1 MILQTGADHPDPVVQ
16 HRQHRLRPGRPGE
29 VALERR
35 CPRPV
40 RDVARVGA
48 SHVLDARAD
57 RASPDSRRGRG
68 RSARAGSR
76 RSALARVDSPLLRY
90 ILRRLAWSLLLLVL
104 VSFLTFLVFYV
115 LPSTDPAVLRAGRNA
130 TPEQIAEVRA
140 KLGLDQPFY
149 EQFWIYAKDVVTDFD
164 LGYSYYAEV
173 PVRDEILARL
183 PASISVALGAFV
195 LWMLIALPVGVLT
208 ALKPRS
214 KTDRVVTGTTLFFL
228 SAPTYWLGL
237 VALFLFAQDIGRFP
251 LVGGAGTYVP
261 LSEDARAW
269 FESLIWPW
277 IVLALAFAGLYARL
291 IGESLREAMAQDYV
305 RTARAKGLRE
315 RRVVLRHGLRA
326 ALTPVITLAALDL
339 GLLLGGTILVET
351 VFNIP
356 ASGAM
361 PSRRSR
367 TATCPRSRA
376 SSCSA
381 RSSSCSRSWWLTSST
396 RCSTLAFG
404 TDRAAPGGTQSPG
417 RLPDTR
423 GRRPRGERR
432 LVLARAGANRRARG
446 RVGLREDGDRP
457 HRPRADPLQGH
468 RGLGPDPARRRRSPD
483 ALRRGA
489 ARRSRAA
496 RRDGLPGPAVVTPS
510 RCTASAGRSPRRSG
524 HIDG

>member
-1 MILQTGADHPDPVVQ
+1 
-16 HRQHRLRPGRPGE
+16 
-29 VALERR
+29 
-35 CPRPV
+35 
-40 RDVARVGA
+40 
-48 SHVLDARAD
+48 
-57 RASPDSRRGRG
+57 
-68 RSARAGSR
+68 
-76 RSALARVDSPLLRY
+76 
-90 ILRRLAWSLLLLVL
+90 
-104 VSFLTFLVFYV
+104 V

-149 EQFWIYAKDVVTDFD
+149 EQFWIYAKDVATDFD

-173 PVRDEILARL
+173 PVRDEILDRL

-269 FESLIWPW
+269 FESLILPW

-315 RRVVLRHGLRA
+315 RRVVLRHGMRA

-339 GLLLGGTILVET
+339 GLLLGGTVLVET

-356 ASGAM
+356 GVGRYAVEAIQNGDLPAIQGVVLFGAI
-361 PSRRSR
+361 
-367 TATCPRSRA
+367 
-376 SSCSA
+376 
-381 RSSSCSRSWWLTSST
+381 
-396 RCSTLAFG
+396 FI
-404 TDRAAPGGTQSPG
+404 
-417 RLPDTR
+417 
-423 GRRPRGERR
+423 
-432 LVLARAGANRRARG
+432 VLAVLVADILYAVLDP
-446 RVGLREDGDRP
+446 RVRY
-457 HRPRADPLQGH
+457 
-468 RGLGPDPARRRRSPD
+468 
-483 ALRRGA
+483 
-489 ARRSRAA
+489 
-496 RRDGLPGPAVVTPS
+496 
-510 RCTASAGRSPRRSG
+510 
-524 HIDG
+524 

>member
-1 MILQTGADHPDPVVQ
+1 
-16 HRQHRLRPGRPGE
+16 
-29 VALERR
+29 
-35 CPRPV
+35 
-40 RDVARVGA
+40 
-48 SHVLDARAD
+48 
-57 RASPDSRRGRG
+57 
-68 RSARAGSR
+68 
-76 RSALARVDSPLLRY
+76 
-90 ILRRLAWSLLLLVL
+90 
-104 VSFLTFLVFYV
+104 V

-149 EQFWIYAKDVVTDFD
+149 EQFWIYAKDVATEFD

-173 PVRDEILARL
+173 PVRDEILDRL

-237 VALFLFAQDIGRFP
+237 VVLFLFAQDIGRFP

-315 RRVVLRHGLRA
+315 RRVVLRHGMRA

-339 GLLLGGTILVET
+339 GLLLGGTVLVET

-356 ASGAM
+356 GVGRYAVEAIQNGDLPAIQGVVLFGAI
-361 PSRRSR
+361 
-367 TATCPRSRA
+367 
-376 SSCSA
+376 
-381 RSSSCSRSWWLTSST
+381 
-396 RCSTLAFG
+396 FI
-404 TDRAAPGGTQSPG
+404 
-417 RLPDTR
+417 
-423 GRRPRGERR
+423 
-432 LVLARAGANRRARG
+432 VLAVLVADILYAVLDP
-446 RVGLREDGDRP
+446 RVRY
-457 HRPRADPLQGH
+457 
-468 RGLGPDPARRRRSPD
+468 
-483 ALRRGA
+483 
-489 ARRSRAA
+489 
-496 RRDGLPGPAVVTPS
+496 
-510 RCTASAGRSPRRSG
+510 
-524 HIDG
+524 